1 MNNMSES
8 STPPAVAES
17 APVTSAAATRSAAET
32 QKLVEKSL
40 RRRYRAEQRFRA
52 YGLAAVLSGII
63 FVVFLFGTILMQ
75 GVSVFQQSYVKLEVF
90 YDPEIIDPTGE
101 RDPDVLVTANY
112 QSLVRDALRERF
124 PDVSGRRDTR
134 ELYRILSSAASLDLQ
149 QRVVANPLLIGQ
161 RETRWLLVDDNVDML
176 LKDKVARD
184 APEEARRLTDQQ
196 LAWVETLEADGI
208 LKLRFNRSFFSNGD
222 SRDPEQAGVRG
233 ALMGSLLTLLITLLL
248 SFPVGV
254 GAAVY
259 LEEFAP
265 RNRLTD
271 VIEVNINNLAA
282 VPSIVF
288 GLLGLAVFIGFF
300 GMPRSAPLVGG
311 LVLTLLTLPTIIIAS
326 RAALKAVPPSIREAA
341 LGMGASRL
349 QMVGHHVLPLAMPG
363 MLTGAIIGMARALGE
378 SAPLLMI
385 GMVAFIVDVPQG
397 VMDPSTALPVQVFL
411 WSDLPERGFVERT
424 SGAIIVL
431 LLFLLIMNATAVVLR
446 NKFEKRW

>member
-1 MNNMSES
+1 MNNTSES
-8 STPPAVAES
+8 STTVASEGV
-17 APVTSAAATRSAAET
+17 ASAAAIRSAAET

-75 GVSVFQQSYVKLEVF
+75 GVSVFQQSYVKLDVF
-90 YDPEIIDPTGE
+90 YDPEVIDPTGE

-112 QSLVRDALRERF
+112 QSLVREALRERF
-124 PDVSGRRDTR
+124 PEVSGRRDTR

-176 LKDKVARD
+176 LKGKVDRD
-184 APEEARRLTDQQ
+184 AAEEARRLSDQQ
-196 LAWVETLEADGI
+196 LAWVDKLEADGV
-208 LKLRFNRSFFSNGD
+208 LKLRFNRSFFTNGD

-248 SFPVGV
+248 SFPIGV

-271 VIEVNINNLAA
+271 IIEVNINNLAA

>member
-1 MNNMSES
+1 MN
-8 STPPAVAES
+8 STNNTV
-17 APVTSAAATRSAAET
+17 VKSAAATQQQVRN
-32 QKLVEKSL
+32 SL
-40 RRRYRAEQRFRA
+40 ARRYRAERRFRF
-52 YGLAAVLSGII
+52 YGLAAVSAGIA
-63 FVVFLFGTILMQ
+63 FVVFLFGTIFAQ
-75 GVSVFQQSYVKLEVF
+75 GLSVFQQSYVKLEVF
-90 YDPEIIDPTGE
+90 YDPETLDPSGD
-101 RDPDVLVTANY
+101 RNPDDLVVADY
-112 QSLVRDALRERF
+112 QALIRASLREEF
-124 PDVSGRRDTR
+124 PQVEGRRELR
-134 ELYRILSSAASLDLQ
+134 ELYGLMSSAASIVLQ
-149 QRVVANPLLIGQ
+149 RSVTSDPDLIGQ
-161 RETRWLLVDDNVDML
+161 RQTLWLLADDTVDMVM
-176 LKDKVARD
+176 KGKVSRT
-184 APEEARRLTDQQ
+184 APEDERRLSDQQ
-196 LAWVETLEADGI
+196 IAWLQELERRGDI
-208 LKLRFNRSFFSNGD
+208 DLRFNRSFFSNGD

-233 ALMGSLLTLLITLLL
+233 ALIGSLLTLLITLLL
-248 SFPVGV
+248 SFPIGV

-271 VIEVNINNLAA
+271 IIEVNINNLAA

-300 GMPRSAPLVGG
+300 GLPRSAPLVGG
-311 LVLTLLTLPTIIIAS
+311 FVLTLLTLPTIIIAS

-349 QMVGHHVLPLAMPG
+349 QMVGHHVLPLALPG

-385 GMVAFIVDVPQG
+385 GMVAFIVEVPQG
-397 VMDPSTALPVQVFL
+397 IVDPATALPVQVFL

-431 LLFLLIMNATAVVLR
+431 LLFLLVMNATAVWLR

>member
-1 MNNMSES
+1 VLKGNVSR
-8 STPPAVAES
+8 T
-17 APVTSAAATRSAAET
+17 APED
-32 QKLVEKSL
+32 E
-40 RRRYRAEQRFRA
+40 RRLSDQQIGWVNALEQR
-52 YGLAAVLSGII
+52 G
-63 FVVFLFGTILMQ
+63 
-75 GVSVFQQSYVKLEVF
+75 
-90 YDPEIIDPTGE
+90 D
-101 RDPDVLVTANY
+101 
-112 QSLVRDALRERF
+112 
-124 PDVSGRRDTR
+124 
-134 ELYRILSSAASLDLQ
+134 LD
-149 QRVVANPLLIGQ
+149 
-161 RETRWLLVDDNVDML
+161 
-176 LKDKVARD
+176 
-184 APEEARRLTDQQ
+184 
-196 LAWVETLEADGI
+196 
-208 LKLRFNRSFFSNGD
+208 LRFNRSFFSNGD

-233 ALMGSLLTLLITLLL
+233 ALIGSLLTLLITLLL
-248 SFPVGV
+248 SFPIGV

-271 VIEVNINNLAA
+271 IIEVNINNLAA

-311 LVLTLLTLPTIIIAS
+311 FVLTLLTLPTIIIAS

-349 QMVGHHVLPLAMPG
+349 QMVGHHVLPLALPG

-385 GMVAFIVDVPQG
+385 GMVAFIVEVPQG
-397 VMDPSTALPVQVFL
+397 IVDPATALPVQVFL

-431 LLFLLIMNATAVVLR
+431 LVFLLVMNATAVWLR